1 MKRSGFARKE
11 PITEAQRQLREAYKL
26 SKKKGR
32 SRSGA
37 IGEYVD
43 GEWIPSQW
51 EKHCKAEL
59 MLMFKAGE
67 ITEPKKEVVTYK
79 IFNEAGVFLVEQIE
93 IDFCFYHNGLKRHCR
108 WDAKPPRVQHTKHGR
123 RYPQKL
129 HAEWLHKFK
138 HLQFCQP
145 DFNYRILE
153 KGNTWR
159 SIDI

>member
-1 MKRSGFARKE
+1 VKRSTIQRK
-11 PITEAQRQLREAYKL
+11 PALTEAQKQLRDAYRQAKQ
-26 SKKKGR
+26 KGR

-37 IGEYVD
+37 RGEYVD

-59 MLMFKAGE
+59 MLMYKAGE
-67 ITEPKKEVVTYK
+67 ITEPTKQVITYTL
-79 IFNEAGVFLVEQIE
+79 FNEAGVGITEQIE
-93 IDFCFYHNGLKRHCR
+93 IDFCFYHNNLKRHCR
-108 WDAKPPRVQHTKHGR
+108 WDAKPPKVAHTKHGK

-138 HLQFCQP
+138 LLQFCEP

-159 SIDI
+159 GIDI